1 MKKYQKIDN
10 VFKFDEKYR
19 KILGLN
25 EPFDTFKNIQ
35 WEGTEKVDGTNI
47 RIHWNGYEIDFA
59 GRTDKS
65 IIPQHLLEYL
75 IKTFK
80 TKEMEYVFEQMFGE
94 KEVYLFGE
102 GCGPKIQADG
112 QKYFDEPTF
121 VLFDV
126 NVDGYDLTRKNVNL
140 IAIQLG
146 LNAVPVL
153 FHGTLEEAINWV
165 STPSLS
171 FVGKCEHEIEGLV
184 LVPANDLQLYDKH
197 GKMLKCKLKYED
209 VKRLKGDNYENN

>member
-10 VFKFDEKYR
+10 IFKFDEKHR
-19 KILGLN
+19 TILGLN
-25 EPFDTFKNIQ
+25 EPYVQLKDIQ

-47 RIHWNGYEIDFA
+47 RIYWNGYEINFA
-59 GRTDKS
+59 GRTEKS
-65 IIPQHLLEYL
+65 VIPPHLLEYL

-102 GCGPKIQADG
+102 GCGPKIQNKG
-112 QKYFDEPTF
+112 NLYFDEPTF

-126 NVDGYDLTRKNVNL
+126 NVDGYDLNRQSVNE
-140 IAIQLG
+140 IAIRLDIK
-146 LNAVPVL
+146 AVPVL
-153 FHGTLEEAINWV
+153 FRGTLEEAIDWV

-171 FVGKCEHEIEGLV
+171 FVGKGNHEIEGLV
-184 LVPANDLQLYDKH
+184 LVPANGLQLYDKH
-197 GKMLKCKLKYED
+197 GKMIKCKCKYED
-209 VKRLKGDNYENN
+209 VKEYNNG